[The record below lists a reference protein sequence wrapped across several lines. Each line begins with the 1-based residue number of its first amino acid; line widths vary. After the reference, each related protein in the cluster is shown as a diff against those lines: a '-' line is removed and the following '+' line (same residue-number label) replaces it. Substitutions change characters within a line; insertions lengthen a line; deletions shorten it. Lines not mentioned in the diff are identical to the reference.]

1 MSENTEERF
10 IKLVIEIDRW
20 IDKHIAQCRMS
31 YSGNEEGG
39 SLCYIGGSLCYIS
52 DRYESSTPLPQD
64 INKKIN
70 EVSSLANLL
79 FINGSFQRDKE
90 TMKRVKENNPAIVF
104 DILVGE
110 QDSFGVVTWC
120 LSTPRLLVVCA

>member
-1 MSENTEERF
+1 MSNEKKF
-10 IKLVIEIDRW
+10 IELVVELDRW

-31 YSGNEEGG
+31 YSGNEDEG
-39 SLCYIGGSLCYIS
+39 SLCYIT

-64 INKKIN
+64 INAKIN
-70 EVSSLANLL
+70 EVSALANLL
-79 FINGSFQRDKE
+79 FINSQFQRDKE
-90 TMKRVKENNPAIVF
+90 TMKRVKVNNPAVVF
-104 DILVGE
+104 DILIGE